1 MKEYS
6 LKLPNS
12 EWLFFLELCIV
23 MQMKYERKRKD
34 KEISGKIA
42 KRIDS
47 IRKKIIEIR
56 ERSRED
62 ND

>member
-6 LKLPNS
+6 LKLPDS

>member
-1 MKEYS
+1 
-6 LKLPNS
+6 
-12 EWLFFLELCIV
+12 
-23 MQMKYERKRKD
+23 MKYERKRKD